1 MVFQDFKNSFP
12 KIHFGILIY
21 IFVSKTF
28 IRDIFYITEKKPQT
42 KNNNF
47 LPNVWHNIIVVSI
60 FDCVKGIRLCSTVH
74 HKYGHANRGT
84 EIICIA
90 FVASIFCYSKRSS
103 TIQQSLQYV
112 KGNLAYRNFS
122 IFLPTWKTFAD
133 KLWNDFSVDLC
144 LNFFYFFW
152 AYQLAVLDSFKF
164 YSMRN
169 GSMISYPIFT
179 KHKRI
184 KTKIENKFI

>member
-1 MVFQDFKNSFP
+1 MHQIWRKNE
-12 KIHFGILIY
+12 LW
-21 IFVSKTF
+21 
-28 IRDIFYITEKKPQT
+28 ITEKKQQT

-47 LPNVWHNIIVVSI
+47 WKTYDITILVSVFDIVKV
-60 FDCVKGIRLCSTVH
+60 IRLCSTVH
-74 HKYGHANRGT
+74 YKCGHANRGT

-184 KTKIENKFI
+184 KTKIENKFCLSTLKIDSIF